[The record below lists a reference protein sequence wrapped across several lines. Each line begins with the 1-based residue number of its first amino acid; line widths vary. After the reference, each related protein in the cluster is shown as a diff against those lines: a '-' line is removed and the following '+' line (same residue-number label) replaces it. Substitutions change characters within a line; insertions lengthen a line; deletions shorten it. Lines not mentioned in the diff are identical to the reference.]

1 MSHYTLPPEKLLG
14 ANMATLMFP
23 RANIYTGTL
32 LSLRAAAP
40 LQSVNMLLEVSSLP
54 RESTNWF
61 ISNTTQNKLDKKSNS
76 PSRVRVN

>member
-54 RESTNWF
+54 RESNWF
-61 ISNTTQNKLDKKSNS
+61 ISNNTQNKLDKKSNS
-76 PSRVRVN
+76 SESE